1 MNLKCVYN
9 FVENHTMN
17 DLIVLSPTQKALQ
30 INLDSSI
37 YGTFAEIGAGQ
48 EVVRHFF
55 RAGGASG
62 TIAKTMSA
70 YDKDFSDA
78 IYGKEDD
85 GRYVCKSR
93 LKKILT
99 QEYGLIETRLDRK
112 EYLDT
117 RYFTFANTITTIN
130 YNKTNKGHGWIG
142 CKFQIDPNKPANEV
156 ILHIKLNDMDAKFQQ
171 EVVGVM
177 GTNLI
182 YGCFNHCDD
191 PKKLIKSL
199 YDNLTR
205 DNVEIDMIQVDGPDF
220 ENVDNRLL
228 SLVLVKEGMTD
239 AAIFS
244 PDGKNQ
250 QASDVLYKKNILTIR
265 GSFRPVTKVNLDMM
279 QNGYNAFIKE
289 NKVDPDN
296 VLLLFEITLSNLK
309 MEGDIDEKDFLD
321 RADILCSLGHTV
333 LISNY
338 RKYYKLIEYFSNF
351 TNNRM
356 GLILGVNNLLEI
368 FDNKYYLNLNGGIL
382 EAFGILFTRDLKIY
396 LYPYQPTVND
406 ELLTSENIPITK
418 KLIPLYDYL
427 VKNRKIRDLEFDKS
441 ALQIFSRDILSK
453 IKNNESDWVDGVPKG
468 VDEIIKDKKLFGY
481 K

>member
-1 MNLKCVYN
+1 
-9 FVENHTMN
+9 MN

-182 YGCFNHCDD
+182 YGCFNYCND

-468 VDEIIKDKKLFGY
+468 VDEIIKDKQLFGY